1 MSVPIVKFS
10 AVYKEYPRSGLA
22 LRNVTFEVRKG
33 EFVFLTGHSGAG
45 KSTVL
50 KLIRM
55 EELPTAGEVRVS
67 GFSSRRMRRRDI
79 PLLRRKLGVVFQN
92 FLLLPER
99 TAEENIAFALEVTGA
114 KRAVVRTKVGRLLAQ
129 VGLAHK
135 ALALPHELSGGEQQR
150 VAIARALANDP
161 LILLADE
168 PTGNLDEWS
177 ARGIFELFREIN
189 AAGTAVLMA
198 THNLELV
205 RAHPQYRVIELNQG
219 EIVYDS
225 AAPLGTHDA
234 ADADVL
240 RHS

>member
-1 MSVPIVKFS
+1 MRLHIDVEKQ
-10 AVYKEYPRSGLA
+10 
-22 LRNVTFEVRKG
+22 
-33 EFVFLTGHSGAG
+33 LTAFRLQVQLDVGTEILVLFGPSGAG
-45 KSTVL
+45 KTTVL
-50 KLIRM
+50 NLVAGLATP
-55 EELPTAGEVRVS
+55 EAGEIALDGTV
-67 GFSSRRMRRRDI
+67 FFRRHRPGPPVNLPARKRRI
-79 PLLRRKLGVVFQN
+79 GYVFQQYAL
-92 FLLLPER
+92 FPHL
-99 TAEENIAFALEVTGA
+99 TALGNVAYPLWRQRDG
-114 KRAVVRTKVGRLLAQ
+114 RAR
-129 VGLAHK
+129 
-135 ALALPHELSGGEQQR
+135 ALALLDRMRLAHLADRYPHELSGGQQQR